1 MDIQP
6 LHTKIDKTI
15 QTTRGYIVLEDP
27 SGFPQKESN
36 LYHIAG
42 DRTIIWKAEKPDP
55 YTLYSRMRIGD
66 DGLTLSTYTLGGH
79 ACDIDLQSG
88 KILNKTSIQ

>member
-27 SGFPQKESN
+27 AGFPQRESN
-36 LYHIAG
+36 LYQIAG
-42 DRTIIWKAEKPDP
+42 DGEIIWKAEKPDP

-66 DGLTLSTYTLGGH
+66 DGMTLSTYTLGGH

-88 KILNKTSIQ
+88 KILTKTSIQ

>member
-6 LHTKIDKTI
+6 LHTKINKTI
-15 QTTRGYIVLEDP
+15 QTTHGNIVLEEP
-27 SGFPQKESN
+27 AGFPRGESN

-42 DRTIIWKAEKPDP
+42 DGEMIWKAEKPDP

-66 DGLTLSTYTLGGH
+66 DGITLSTYTLGGH
-79 ACDIDLQSG
+79 ACDIDLKSG
-88 KILNKTSIQ
+88 KILSKTSIQ